1 MSNEGLSNSEILQ
14 NLVIDKLSKIEESL
28 HSIKERLHANEMQAL
43 QEIAKF
49 QEVNVARITE
59 LEKTFAVFRTK
70 IYVTIAILAIVLE
83 VTIAIIPSVM

>member
-43 QEIAKF
+43 QEITKF
-49 QEVNVARITE
+49 QDATSRMNE
-59 LEKTFAVFRTK
+59 LEKSFAIFRTK

-83 VTIAIIPSVM
+83 VTVAIVPSLL